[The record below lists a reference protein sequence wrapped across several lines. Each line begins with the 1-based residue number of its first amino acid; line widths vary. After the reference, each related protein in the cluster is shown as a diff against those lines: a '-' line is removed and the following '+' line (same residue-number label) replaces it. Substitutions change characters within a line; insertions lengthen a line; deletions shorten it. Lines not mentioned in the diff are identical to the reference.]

1 MKSECLQSVRAE
13 RGSFRFADARL
24 RQNRHLLTQLL
35 FKEPEASPPTTHAV
49 MIAPGMETTHQA
61 GTAEVTER
69 PAALDAATL
78 CEAFQWTASER
89 ASSVA
94 LRTPGEGTSITFAEY
109 AERVRAI
116 AGGLAGLGVGRGDT
130 VALMLLNRPEF
141 HLVDTATLHLGATP
155 FSVYNTST
163 ADQIQ
168 YLFGNARNSVVV
180 TEPGFLPVLRDVK
193 GIEHVVLVEGDE
205 AGTLPI
211 ARLEQSAPAGF
222 DFEAA
227 WRAVQPEDVATL
239 IYTSGTTGPPKGV
252 ELTHTSL
259 MAEVRSMVA
268 RLPTSPGGR
277 STSFLPSAH
286 IADRWASHYQ
296 GSIVMGNTI
305 TSIADP
311 RTVVAHLPEVRPTVW
326 GSVPRVWEKLKA
338 ALEAQG
344 IANPAALSE
353 DQKATIRERL
363 GLDQCEA
370 LVVGAAPTPI
380 EVLAF
385 FGDLGLEIC
394 EVWGM
399 SETSCCATCNPPGA
413 VKLGTCGPAV
423 DACELSLAD
432 DRELLVRGDLVM
444 KGYRADPAKTREA
457 IDDDGWLHTGDV
469 AEIDEHGYL
478 KIVDRK
484 KELIINATGKN
495 MSPANIE
502 ARLKSSHPLIG
513 QAVAIGD
520 RRPYNVALI
529 VLDPDACGAFAREHA
544 LDDGSPASLAS
555 DERVQSAV
563 AAAVDEANS
572 HLSRVEQIKRFEI
585 LPAEWEPGGLE
596 LTPTMKLKRRPIAER
611 YAEEIEALY
620 R

>member
-1 MKSECLQSVRAE
+1 
-13 RGSFRFADARL
+13 
-24 RQNRHLLTQLL
+24 
-35 FKEPEASPPTTHAV
+35 
-49 MIAPGMETTHQA
+49 MIATRMETAEQA
-61 GTAEVTER
+61 GTAQAVER

-78 CEAFQWTASER
+78 CEAFQATASER

-94 LRTPGEGTSITFAEY
+94 LRTPGGGTSITFGEY

-116 AGGLAGLGVGRGDT
+116 AGGLAKLGVGRGDT
-130 VALMLLNRPEF
+130 VALMLVNRPEF
-141 HLVDTATLHLGATP
+141 HLADTAALHLGASP

-180 TEPGFLPVLRDVK
+180 TERGFLPVLRNVK
-193 GIEHVVLVEGDE
+193 GVEHVVLVDGDD
-205 AGTLPI
+205 AGTIPLTQ
-211 ARLEQSAPAGF
+211 LEQSASDGF
-222 DFEAA
+222 DFDAA
-227 WRAVQPEDVATL
+227 WRAVEPDDVATL

-252 ELTHTSL
+252 ELTHAGL
-259 MAEVRSMVA
+259 MAEIRSMTT
-268 RLPTSPGGR
+268 RIPTTPGGR
-277 STSFLPSAH
+277 VTSFLPSAH
-286 IADRWASHYQ
+286 IADRWSSHYQ
-296 GSIVMGNTI
+296 GSMVLGHAVTGV
-305 TSIADP
+305 ADP
-311 RTVVAHLPEVRPTVW
+311 RTVAMHLPEVRPTTW
-326 GSVPRVWEKLKA
+326 GGVPRIFEKLKA

-344 IANPAALSE
+344 IAEPSALSE
-353 DQKATIRERL
+353 DHKTAIRERL
-363 GLDQCEA
+363 GLDECES

-380 EVLAF
+380 EVLEF
-385 FGDLGLEIC
+385 FRDLGLEIC

-399 SETSCCATCNPPGA
+399 SETSCCATSNPPGA
-413 VKLGTCGPAV
+413 VKFGTCGPAV

-432 DRELLVRGDLVM
+432 DGELLVRGELVM
-444 KGYRADPAKTREA
+444 KGYRGDPAKTREA

-469 AEIDEHGYL
+469 AEIDEDGYL

-484 KELIINATGKN
+484 KELIINAAGKN

-529 VLDPDACGAFAREHA
+529 VLDPDACGAFAREHS
-544 LDDGSPASLAS
+544 LDDASPAALAG

-563 AAAVDEANS
+563 AAAIDEANS

-585 LPAEWEPGGLE
+585 LPTEWEPGGHE

>member
-1 MKSECLQSVRAE
+1 
-13 RGSFRFADARL
+13 
-24 RQNRHLLTQLL
+24 
-35 FKEPEASPPTTHAV
+35 
-49 MIAPGMETTHQA
+49 MES
-61 GTAEVTER
+61 GTAQTAVTER
-69 PAALDAATL
+69 PAALDASTL
-78 CEAFQWTASER
+78 CEAFQVTAAGR
-89 ASSVA
+89 AGAVA
-94 LRTPGEGTSITFAEY
+94 LRTPGDGTSITFGEY
-109 AERVRAI
+109 AERVRTI
-116 AGGLAGLGVGRGDT
+116 AGGLAGLGVGHGDT
-130 VALMLLNRPEF
+130 VAIMLVNRPEF
-141 HLVDTATLHLGATP
+141 HLVDTAALHLGATP

-163 ADQIQ
+163 SEQIE
-168 YLFGNARNSVVV
+168 YLFGNAHNSVVV
-180 TEPGFLPVLRDVK
+180 TERGFLPVLRAVK
-193 GIEHVVLVEGDE
+193 GIDHVVQIDGDE
-205 AGTLPI
+205 AGTISLSQ
-211 ARLEQSAPAGF
+211 LEQSASDGF
-222 DFEAA
+222 DFEAS
-227 WRAVQPEDVATL
+227 WKAVRPEDVATL

-252 ELTHTSL
+252 ELTHANL
-259 MAEVRSMVA
+259 LAEVRSMIA
-268 RLPTSPGGR
+268 RLPTTPGGR

-326 GSVPRVWEKLKA
+326 GSVPRIWEKLEA

-344 IANPAALSE
+344 ITDPASMSEDHKAAL
-353 DQKATIRERL
+353 RERL
-363 GLDQCEA
+363 GLDQCES
-370 LVVGAAPTPI
+370 LVVGAAPTPV
-380 EVLAF
+380 EVLIF
-385 FGDLGLEIC
+385 FRDLGLEIC

-423 DACELSLAD
+423 DACELSLAPD
-432 DRELLVRGDLVM
+432 GELLVRGELVM
-444 KGYRADPAKTREA
+444 KGYRADVEKTRQA
-457 IDDDGWLHTGDV
+457 IDEDGWLHTGDV
-469 AEIDEHGYL
+469 SEIDDDGYL

-484 KELIINATGKN
+484 KELIINAAGKN

-502 ARLKSSHPLIG
+502 ARLKASHPLIG

-529 VLDPDACGAFAREHA
+529 VLDPDAGAAFANEHA
-544 LDDGSPASLAS
+544 LEDASPAALAR
-555 DERVQSAV
+555 DKRVREAV

-585 LPAEWEPGGLE
+585 LPTEWEPGGLE
-596 LTPTMKLKRRPIAER
+596 LTPTMKLKRRPIGTR